1 MTDRQ
6 SSAKLTVMEGDQPM
20 DRRAPLGEERVNGM
34 LPANLDPQAAADLLA
49 LTALDLELGRPEGAR
64 PEGALLERARLEGA
78 LMVSRTVAYEFQ
90 TALTPVVGFAALL
103 ERHPLVQA
111 EPQLALYARRLL
123 DSADTMAAQVQRL
136 HLLQRIVLVEEPD
149 GFGAVED
156 LPFLDLALSTAAAAE
171 PLPR

>member
-1 MTDRQ
+1 MTDRR
-6 SSAKLTVMEGDQPM
+6 SSAKLTIMEGDGSV

-34 LPANLDPQAAADLLA
+34 LPATLDPQAAADLLA
-49 LTALDLELGRPEGAR
+49 LTALDLELGR

-111 EPQLALYARRLL
+111 EPQLAWYARRLL

-156 LPFLDLALSTAAAAE
+156 RPFLDLALSTAAAAE